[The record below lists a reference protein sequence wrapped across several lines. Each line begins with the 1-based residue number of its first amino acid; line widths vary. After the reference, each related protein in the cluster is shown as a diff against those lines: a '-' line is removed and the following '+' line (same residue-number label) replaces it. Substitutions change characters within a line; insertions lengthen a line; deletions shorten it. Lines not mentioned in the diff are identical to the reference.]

1 LRAGESE
8 IHFTAVSSSSEEE
21 SKAAVL
27 KVSESTMKII
37 EELKKE
43 KLIIATPIVPQKINL

>member
-8 IHFTAVSSSSEEE
+8 IHVTAVSSSSEEE
-21 SKAAVL
+21 SKAVL
-27 KVSESTMKII
+27 KVSESTMNII

-43 KLIIATPIVPQKINL
+43 KLLTSPPVVPQKINL